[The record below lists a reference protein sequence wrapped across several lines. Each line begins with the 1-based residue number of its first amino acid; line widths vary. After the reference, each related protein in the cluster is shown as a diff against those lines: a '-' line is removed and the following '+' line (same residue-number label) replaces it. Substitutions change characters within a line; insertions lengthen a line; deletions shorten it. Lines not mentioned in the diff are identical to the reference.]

1 MIGAWGSIAEI
12 SIFSLPIHVSGPYT
26 WPGFGLFLADPTL
39 YQLSRGCQL
48 LHTEAFQVLIL
59 AYTRHIKPFFTLGF
73 TRHFRQPHLD
83 QM

>member
-1 MIGAWGSIAEI
+1 VA
-12 SIFSLPIHVSGPYT
+12 VNSGDIYFFLADPRLWSNA

-59 AYTRHIKPFFTLGF
+59 AYTRHIEPFFTLGF